1 VVRTVVFIA
10 LEVYLWGV
18 LFPRALLSWFPVTP
32 GTPLA
37 TINHV
42 LYRLSEPV
50 LGPVRR
56 ILPPVRAG
64 GMGIDLSFIVVFLG
78 IQVVVI
84 PIVLRVL

>member
-1 VVRTVVFIA
+1 MVRSIVIAA

-18 LFPRALLSWFPVTP
+18 LFPRALLSWFPTTP
-32 GTPLA
+32 GSALA
-37 TINHV
+37 TVNHV

-56 ILPPVRAG
+56 ILPPLQAG

-78 IQVVVI
+78 IQLVVI
-84 PIVLRVL
+84 PIVWRVL